1 MAASTVYLQAF
12 QEIVS
17 IGQSTDTVATIA
29 QRFCETLS
37 HRLLLLDPQ
46 QRPIG
51 VIYLPKL
58 LSYLLSNQPQQ
69 MPIINVQPS
78 LIEPLP
84 SGQDQS
90 MTMGAAIETRCERSP
105 SLESQVSMTEEL
117 AARNAD
123 LTQLNQLKDEFLAC
137 VTHELRSPL
146 TAVLGLST
154 LLKDQSLGPLNDRQ
168 LRYAK
173 LIYNSGRH
181 LISIVNDMLDLTRI
195 ETNQLEL
202 NLTTVDISQVCL
214 NAFNQARQLRHLED
228 NHFTSHAPATD
239 NAASPS
245 HQTIE
250 LEATNLPSFNLEIA
264 PDLISLTADENRLRQ
279 MLVNLLSN
287 ALKFTDNQGNI
298 GLRVNRWEGWIAFTV
313 WDTGIG
319 IPPDKQHL
327 IFQKFQQLE
336 STMTRQFEGTGLGL
350 ALTMRLARLHG
361 GDISFTSQENQGS
374 QFTLL
379 LPPEPPPSISPKS
392 LPRQSPI
399 ASVRPPVINGA
410 VPTASRLALV
420 IEASPPHLEDL
431 STHLTEL
438 GYRIAVARSG
448 PDALTKARQL
458 QPTVIFINPTLP
470 ILSGWDV
477 LTLLKAGE
485 LTQHIP
491 VIVTAA
497 QADRAK
503 AAKFQADGCLSSPI
517 LHPLLVDALAK
528 LSTPEPITPIHTHK
542 PHVIVYLS
550 PAEGDTSR
558 TLKINHL
565 LHQYNFRVLESH
577 NLEQAEMLA
586 KVWKAQVVVLNQNP
600 LSPST
605 YLSQFVTYPYLASLP
620 LITLDEATTQAA
632 NQMPDLAVFPCLVEW
647 DHPRHSERR
656 IRIAPEAFT
665 ENLLQAVEVA
675 IGFAGRPLIL
685 ATDIDQWQVSP
696 SSDGRVTGGH
706 RHWLN
711 ALAQYVQAAGL
722 RCTIGRSPTDIL
734 HTLETQSVD
743 LLLLHWNQNQGSL
756 PPIIKT
762 LKMLQADQQTLPA
775 TILINSEAH
784 PNEISP
790 SLRTKLDDLH
800 VTIVNSSESMDDL
813 LSQIRQLLGIAN

>member
-1 MAASTVYLQAF
+1 MAASTVDLQAF
-12 QEIVS
+12 QAIGA
-17 IGQSTDTVATIA
+17 IGQASDTVATIA
-29 QRFCETLS
+29 QKFCETLS
-37 HRLLLLDPQ
+37 HRLLLLDAQ

-58 LSYLLSNQPQQ
+58 LAYLLSNQPQQ
-69 MPIINVQPS
+69 LPLNQVQPS
-78 LIEPLP
+78 VIEPLP
-84 SGQDQS
+84 SDPAPRR
-90 MTMGAAIETRCERSP
+90 AADP
-105 SLESQVSMTEEL
+105 QVAMVSDRPEVIAQEL

-123 LTQLNQLKDEFLAC
+123 LTQLNRLKDEFLAC

-168 LRYAK
+168 LRYAR

-202 NLTTVDISQVCL
+202 NLSTVDIAQICR
-214 NAFNQARQLRHLED
+214 NAFEQAQQLRHLED

-239 NAASPS
+239 NASSPS

-250 LEATNLPSFNLEIA
+250 LEATHLPSFNLEVA
-264 PDLISLTADENRLRQ
+264 PDLVSLTADENRLRQ

-287 ALKFTDNQGNI
+287 AMKFTDNQGNI
-298 GLRVNRWEGWIAFTV
+298 GLKVNRWEGWIAFTV

-319 IPPDKQHL
+319 IPPEKQHL
-327 IFQKFQQLE
+327 IFQRFQQLE
-336 STMTRQFEGTGLGL
+336 SIMTRQFEGTGLGL

-361 GDISFTSQENQGS
+361 GDISFTSQEHQGS

-379 LPPEPPPSISPKS
+379 LPPEPPQSAKS
-392 LPRQSPI
+392 LPAQFAATP
-399 ASVRPPVINGA
+399 AVRPPLPSGA
-410 VPTASRLALV
+410 ATPARLALV
-420 IEASPPHLEDL
+420 IEASPQNLADL

-458 QPTVIFINPTLP
+458 QPSVIFINPTLP

-477 LTLLKAGE
+477 LTLLKAGSG
-485 LTQHIP
+485 TRDIP

-497 QADRAK
+497 QTDRAK
-503 AAKFQADGCLSSPI
+503 AAEFHADDCLSSPI
-517 LHPLLVDALAK
+517 SHQLLIDALAK
-528 LSTPEPITPIHTHK
+528 LPTPAAIVPVHTHK

-550 PAEGDTSR
+550 PAESDTSR
-558 TLKINHL
+558 TLKLNHL

-600 LSPST
+600 LSPSA
-605 YLSQFVTYPYLASLP
+605 YLSQFVTFPYLASLP

-647 DHPRHSERR
+647 NPPQPNARQ
-656 IRIAPEAFT
+656 IRVAPEAFT

-685 ATDIDQWQVSP
+685 ATDVDQWQITP
-696 SSDGRVTGGH
+696 STTGLEPPIGQ
-706 RHWLN
+706 RRDWLN
-711 ALAQYVQAAGL
+711 ALAQYVHAAGL
-722 RCTIGRSPTDIL
+722 RCTVGRSVTDIL

-756 PPIIKT
+756 PAMIKR
-762 LKMLQADQQTLPA
+762 LKAHKKPRPA
-775 TILINSEAH
+775 TILINSEES
-784 PNEISP
+784 PNVIP
-790 SLRTKLDDLH
+790 PNLRSQLDDLSI
-800 VTIVNSSESMDDL
+800 TIVNASMDDL
-813 LSQIRQLLGIAN
+813 LSQIRQILGLSN

>member
-12 QEIVS
+12 QEVVS
-17 IGQSTDTVATIA
+17 IGQSTDTVTTIA

-69 MPIINVQPS
+69 VPITTVQPS

-84 SGQDQS
+84 SGQDQP
-90 MTMGAAIETRCERSP
+90 MLIEQSTTI
-105 SLESQVSMTEEL
+105 ESQVSMTQEL

-202 NLTTVDISQVCL
+202 NLTKVDIAQVCL
-214 NAFNQARQLRHLED
+214 NAFDQARQLRHLED

-264 PDLISLTADENRLRQ
+264 PDLVSLIADEHRLRQ

-287 ALKFTDNQGNI
+287 AMKFTDNHGNM
-298 GLRVNRWEGWIAFTV
+298 GLKVNRWEGWIAFTV

-379 LPPEPPPSISPKS
+379 LPPEPPQSISAKKP
-392 LPRQSPI
+392 LPRQFPPTDL
-399 ASVRPPVINGA
+399 RPTDPHGA
-410 VPTASRLALV
+410 APTPSRLALV
-420 IEASPPHLEDL
+420 IEASPPNLEDL
-431 STHLTEL
+431 SQHLTEL

-448 PDALTKARQL
+448 PDALSKARQL
-458 QPTVIFINPTLP
+458 QPTVIFINPSLP

-485 LTQHIP
+485 STQHIP

-503 AAKFQADGCLSSPI
+503 AQKFLADGWIGSPI
-517 LHPLLVDALAK
+517 LHPLLVAALAK
-528 LSTPEPITPIHTHK
+528 LPDPEPIAPVHTHK

-550 PAEGDTSR
+550 PAESDTSR
-558 TLKINHL
+558 TLKLNHL

-600 LSPST
+600 PSPAA

-647 DHPRHSERR
+647 DHTQPSEHR

-685 ATDIDQWQVSP
+685 ATDVDQWQDPDGQLATVSQRR
-696 SSDGRVTGGH
+696 D
-706 RHWLN
+706 WLN

-722 RCTIGRSPTDIL
+722 RCTVGRSLTDIR

-743 LLLLHWNQNQGSL
+743 LLLLHWNQHQGAL
-756 PPIIKT
+756 QPIINSLKT
-762 LKMLQADQQTLPA
+762 LQANQQPLPA

-784 PNEISP
+784 PNEITP
-790 SLRTKLDDLH
+790 SLRIKLHDLH
-800 VTIVNSSESMDDL
+800 ITIVNSNESMDDL
-813 LSQIRQLLGIAN
+813 LSQIRQVLGIGN

>member
-17 IGQSTDTVATIA
+17 VGLATDTVAAIA
-29 QRFCETLS
+29 QKFCATLS
-37 HRLLLLDPQ
+37 HRLLLLDGQ

-51 VIYLPKL
+51 MIYLPKL
-58 LSYLLSNQPQQ
+58 LIYLLSNEPQHL
-69 MPIINVQPS
+69 PINQVQPS

-84 SGQDQS
+84 AGIAPPIPGDR
-90 MTMGAAIETRCERSP
+90 AATID
-105 SLESQVSMTEEL
+105 SQVAITQEL

-123 LTQLNQLKDEFLAC
+123 LTQLNRLKDEFLAC

-202 NLTTVDISQVCL
+202 NLTTVDISQVCT
-214 NAFNQARQLRHLED
+214 NAFEQARQLRQLED

-239 NAASPS
+239 NAATGS

-287 ALKFTDNQGNI
+287 AMKFTDNHGNM
-298 GLRVNRWEGWIAFTV
+298 GLKVNRWEGWIAFTV

-361 GDISFTSQENQGS
+361 GDVSFTSQENQGS
-374 QFTLL
+374 EFTLL
-379 LPPEPPPSISPKS
+379 LPSEPPQSIASKPAVR
-392 LPRQSPI
+392 RQVTASARPI
-399 ASVRPPVINGA
+399 ANTPPSNA
-410 VPTASRLALV
+410 RLALV
-420 IEASPPHLEDL
+420 IEASPHNLEDL
-431 STHLTEL
+431 SGHLTEL

-458 QPTVIFINPTLP
+458 QPSVIFINPTLP

-477 LTLLKAGE
+477 LTLLKAGS
-485 LTQHIP
+485 LTQAIP

-497 QADRAK
+497 QTDRAK
-503 AAKFQADGCLSSPI
+503 AAQFQADGCISSPI
-517 LHPLLVDALAK
+517 SHPLLVQTLEK
-528 LSTPEPITPIHTHK
+528 LPGETAIVPPTHARK

-558 TLKINHL
+558 TLKIDHL

-577 NLEQAEMLA
+577 NLEQAEILA

-600 LSPST
+600 LSPSS
-605 YLSQFVTYPYLASLP
+605 YLSQFVTYPYLSSLP

-632 NQMPDLAVFPCLVEW
+632 NQMPDLAVFPCLVER
-647 DHPRHSERR
+647 DHPQPDHPQRDHPQQHEQRSR
-656 IRIAPEAFT
+656 IDPEAFT

-685 ATDIDQWQVSP
+685 ATDVDQWQVTAGT
-696 SSDGRVTGGH
+696 DGQR
-706 RHWLN
+706 RDWLN

-722 RCTIGRSPTDIL
+722 RCTMGRSPTDIL

-743 LLLLHWNQNQGSL
+743 LLLLHWNQHQGSL
-756 PPIIKT
+756 QPIIKR
-762 LKMLQADQQTLPA
+762 LKTLQANQQTLPA

-784 PNEISP
+784 PNEIPP
-790 SLRTKLDDLH
+790 SLRTKLADLH
-800 VTIVNSSESMDDL
+800 ITIVNSSESMDDL
-813 LSQIRQLLGIAN
+813 LRQIRQVLGIAN

>member
-1 MAASTVYLQAF
+1 MAASTVYLQSF
-12 QEIVS
+12 QEIVAL
-17 IGQSTDTVATIA
+17 GQTTDSVATIA
-29 QRFCETLS
+29 QTFCDTLS
-37 HRLLLLDPQ
+37 HRLLVLDSQ
-46 QRPIG
+46 QQPIG
-51 VIYLPKL
+51 VVYLPQL
-58 LSYLLSNQPQQ
+58 LPYLLSNQPQH
-69 MPIINVQPS
+69 IAITAVQPS

-84 SGQDQS
+84 KGDDALPRDRQV
-90 MTMGAAIETRCERSP
+90 
-105 SLESQVSMTEEL
+105 VSMTQEL

-202 NLTTVDISQVCL
+202 NFSTIDIAQICR
-214 NAFNQARQLRHLED
+214 NAFEQARQLRHLED
-228 NHFTSHAPATD
+228 NHFTSHAAPA
-239 NAASPS
+239 NSANGQ
-245 HQTIE
+245 QTIE
-250 LEATNLPSFNLEIA
+250 LEATNLPSFNLEVA
-264 PDLISLTADENRLRQ
+264 PDLVKLTADENRLRQ

-287 ALKFTDNQGNI
+287 AMKFTDNHGNI
-298 GLRVNRWEGWIAFTV
+298 GLKVARWEGWIAFTV

-319 IPPDKQHL
+319 IPSEKQHL

-361 GDISFTSQENQGS
+361 GDISFISQEHQGS

-379 LPPEPPPSISPKS
+379 LPPEPPQSITTKSPQRPLSHPAHSNAVVEGRRS
-392 LPRQSPI
+392 LIGSP
-399 ASVRPPVINGA
+399 VA
-410 VPTASRLALV
+410 VRLALV

-431 STHLTEL
+431 SSHLTEL

-458 QPTVIFINPTLP
+458 LPSVIFLSPSLP
-470 ILSGWDV
+470 VLSGWDV
-477 LTLLKAGE
+477 LTLLK
-485 LTQHIP
+485 TDSRTRSIP
-491 VIVTAA
+491 VIVTST

-503 AAKFQADGCLSSPI
+503 AQQLQADACLSSPI
-517 LHPLLVDALAK
+517 SHQLLMNSLAK
-528 LSTPEPITPIHTHK
+528 VQSPELAPTHPHK

-550 PAEGDTSR
+550 PADTADTSR

-577 NLEQAEMLA
+577 NLEQAEILA

-600 LSPST
+600 LSPAA

-647 DHPRHSERR
+647 NQTKGSQQT

-685 ATDIDQWQVSP
+685 ATDVDQWQNAPKSE
-696 SSDGRVTGGH
+696 GH
-706 RHWLN
+706 EWLN
-711 ALAQYVQAAGL
+711 ALSQYVQAAGL
-722 RCTIGRSPTDIL
+722 RCTMGRSRTDIL

-743 LLLLHWNQNQGSL
+743 LLLLHWNQPHGSL
-756 PPIIKT
+756 PQLIKS
-762 LKMLQADQQTLPA
+762 LKSLKSHQKQLPA
-775 TILINSEAH
+775 TILINSAAT
-784 PNEISP
+784 EILP
-790 SLRTKLDDLH
+790 SLHHKLEDLQ
-800 VTIVNSSESMDDL
+800 VTIVHSSSSMDDL
-813 LSQIRQLLGIAN
+813 LSQIRQILGLAN

>member
-12 QEIVS
+12 QEVVS
-17 IGQSTDTVATIA
+17 IGQSTDTVTTIA

-58 LSYLLSNQPQQ
+58 LSYLLSHQPQQ
-69 MPIINVQPS
+69 VPITTVQPS

-84 SGQDQS
+84 SGQDQP
-90 MTMGAAIETRCERSP
+90 MLIEQSTTI
-105 SLESQVSMTEEL
+105 ESQVSMTQEL

-202 NLTTVDISQVCL
+202 NLTQVDISQVCL
-214 NAFNQARQLRHLED
+214 NAFDQARQLRHLED

-239 NAASPS
+239 NAASPA

-264 PDLISLTADENRLRQ
+264 PDLVSLIADENRLRQ

-287 ALKFTDNQGNI
+287 AMKFTDNHGNM
-298 GLRVNRWEGWIAFTV
+298 GLKVNRWEGWIAFTV

-361 GDISFTSQENQGS
+361 GDISFISQENQGS

-379 LPPEPPPSISPKS
+379 LPPEPPPSISPKNP
-392 LPRQSPI
+392 LPRQFPTTDP
-399 ASVRPPVINGA
+399 RPTATNGA
-410 VPTASRLALV
+410 TPTTSRLALV
-420 IEASPPHLEDL
+420 IEASPPNLEDL
-431 STHLTEL
+431 SQHLTEL

-485 LTQHIP
+485 STQHIP

-503 AAKFQADGCLSSPI
+503 AQQFQADGWISSPI
-517 LHPLLVDALAK
+517 LHPLLVAALAK
-528 LSTPEPITPIHTHK
+528 LPDPEPILPVHTHK

-550 PAEGDTSR
+550 PAESDTSR

-600 LSPST
+600 LSPT
-605 YLSQFVTYPYLASLP
+605 AYLSQFVTYPYLASLP

-647 DHPRHSERR
+647 DQTQHSERR

-685 ATDIDQWQVSP
+685 ATDVDQWQDPDEQRATVSQRR
-696 SSDGRVTGGH
+696 D
-706 RHWLN
+706 WLN

-722 RCTIGRSPTDIL
+722 RCTVGRSLTDIR
-734 HTLETQSVD
+734 HTLQTQSVD
-743 LLLLHWNQNQGSL
+743 LLLLHWNHNQGAL
-756 PPIIKT
+756 PPIIKS
-762 LKMLQADQQTLPA
+762 LKTLQANQQPLPA

-784 PNEISP
+784 PNEITP
-790 SLRTKLDDLH
+790 SLRTKLHDLH
-800 VTIVNSSESMDDL
+800 ITIVNSSESMDDL
-813 LSQIRQLLGIAN
+813 LSQIRQVLGIAN